1 MDYNMEF
8 VSEYPS
14 KLEYVPKD
22 APKKQRNEWIKLRT
36 LELYSYLPQ
45 TTLEERDSYHDIR
58 NEIVELNDNFFWY
71 IARSKTII
79 NQSVTVY
86 DKYQSAI
93 LHFMNNRLWAKFMFS
108 PEHETESN
116 RGYRTDLAFTSFF
129 KPRITECMERELNNV
144 GWSLRRSLCMKAGEQ
159 LGKKG
164 TEVTYE
170 DLANV
175 HLPYNEMEALMSI
188 FCTMNNADIND
199 VSLYKPASAVV
210 SDSIDELY
218 TDEYDSIEDLIV
230 HEMLEREK
238 KLEDSYLLK
247 MSQMYSIPYDEL
259 VKARPIAEEKLKR
272 ELEETIY
279 VQETFNYSNEFF
291 ADGDE

>member
-1 MDYNMEF
+1 MDINEK
-8 VSEYPS
+8 YPS
-14 KLEYVPKD
+14 KLEYVPED
-22 APKKQRNEWIKLRT
+22 ASKKLRNEWVKLRT

-45 TTLEERDSYHDIR
+45 TTLEERDTYVDIR
-58 NEIVELNDNFFWY
+58 NEIIELNDSFFWY
-71 IARSKTII
+71 LARSKIII
-79 NQSVTVY
+79 NQSVTVK

-108 PEHETESN
+108 PEHETKTN

-129 KPRITECMERELNNV
+129 KPRITECMERELGNV

-164 TEVTYE
+164 SDVTYE

-199 VSLYKPASAVV
+199 VSLYKPASTILE
-210 SDSIDELY
+210 DSIEELY
-218 TDEYDSIEDLIV
+218 NDEYDSIEELII
-230 HEMLEREK
+230 HEMLEKEK
-238 KLEDSYLLK
+238 KLEDSCLLK
-247 MSQMYSIPYDEL
+247 MSQLYGIPYDEL
-259 VKARPIAEEKLKR
+259 LKARPVAEEMLKHR
-272 ELEETIY
+272 LEDTIY
-279 VQETFNYSNEFF
+279 VQEAFNYSNEYFL
-291 ADGDE
+291 DCEE

>member
-1 MDYNMEF
+1 MDYNMEY

-22 APKKQRNEWIKLRT
+22 APKKQRNEWVKLRT

-45 TTLEERDSYHDIR
+45 TTLEERDSYQDIR
-58 NEIVELNDNFFWY
+58 NEIIELNDNFFWY

-175 HLPYNEMEALMSI
+175 HLPYNEMEALMAI

-230 HEMLEREK
+230 HE
-238 KLEDSYLLK
+238 